1 LNINLYRDDDVA
13 RALPESE
20 IHEDLT
26 GKVVVICDDVLF
38 TGRTVRSALDAVTD
52 LGRPSV
58 IRLAVLVDRGLREL
72 PVQGDYVGKV
82 IPTSRRE
89 HIEVA
94 LSKTYSPEDRV
105 IIRTDEHAGS

>member
-1 LNINLYRDDDVA
+1 LYRDDDIA

-94 LSKTYSPEDRV
+94 LSKTYSPDDRV